1 MARKTSQSI
10 TAAIDRALQDVAH
23 QGTTYLE
30 LQATCDLSQM
40 TVRRF
45 CRIGL
50 ADGRYVMQLEKHDA
64 GVIGTR
70 RLRIWAA
77 EFAPEQAKRAAALK
91 NPSRE
96 VAYRPRLTSAFDP
109 GYVSVMDSVC
119 RGM

>member
-1 MARKTSQSI
+1 MARKTSQNI

-23 QGTTYLE
+23 KGTTYLQ
-30 LQATCDLSQM
+30 LQADCDLSQM

-70 RLRIWAA
+70 RLRSW
-77 EFAPEQAKRAAALK
+77 R
-91 NPSRE
+91 SR
-96 VAYRPRLTSAFDP
+96 YRS
-109 GYVSVMDSVC
+109 S
-119 RGM
+119 

>member
-1 MARKTSQSI
+1 MARKTSHSI
-10 TAAIDRALQDVAH
+10 TAAIDNALLEVAH
-23 QGTTYLE
+23 KGTTYLE
-30 LQATCDLSQM
+30 LQATCNLSQM

-45 CRIGL
+45 SRIG
-50 ADGRYVMQLEKHDA
+50 AKEGRYVMQLEKHDA

-70 RLRIWAA
+70 RLRIWAEA
-77 EFAPEQAKRAAALK
+77 FAPEQAKRAAALK